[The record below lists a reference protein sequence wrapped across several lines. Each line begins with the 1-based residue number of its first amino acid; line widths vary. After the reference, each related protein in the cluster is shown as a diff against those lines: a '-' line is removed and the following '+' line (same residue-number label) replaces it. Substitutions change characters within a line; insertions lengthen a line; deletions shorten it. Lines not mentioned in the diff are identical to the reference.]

1 MTKKLFT
8 PQLTLNWLT
17 RILFFISLS
26 AFLPAMPR
34 YISDI
39 GGNYSQT
46 GIVMS
51 AFAVGVLIFRPL
63 VGRKVDNLG
72 RKIVL
77 IFGILI
83 FVISPVIYMFIK
95 SVNLLI
101 PIRIFHGLGLAAFGT
116 ASITL
121 ITDAAPLESQ
131 GEVLSYT
138 GMVNTIAFASGPILG
153 FWVLDNWG
161 FNILFSFLSGL
172 AILCLIFSLFLNET
186 KTHLPAGS
194 SVKYFK
200 TIWKRKIIV
209 AATVIMLIGLV
220 HGGVMFYIPFYL
232 EDFKV
237 NIGLFF
243 SVYGISAFLIRFVV
257 SKASDQIGRGPI
269 VVFSLILLTVGVF
282 MLSQATGVISMFIAA
297 ILYGFG
303 FGAQQPVLTALVADN
318 TTEET
323 RGKVFSFYYGGFDL
337 GISIAGFLLGFIA
350 EKFGIRN
357 MFIVC
362 SFITFLAL
370 LIFSTI
376 IESSPLQSLQS
387 TFSVRKAANDPKS
400 IEVPT

>member
-34 YISDI
+34 YISQI

-63 VGRKVDNLG
+63 VGKKVDTRG

-83 FVISPVIYMFIK
+83 FIISPVIYMFVT
-95 SVNLLI
+95 SVHWLI
-101 PIRIFHGLGLAAFGT
+101 PVRIFHGLGLAAFGT

-121 ITDAAPLESQ
+121 ITDAAPLESR
-131 GEVLSYT
+131 GEILSYT
-138 GMVNTIAFASGPILG
+138 GMANTIAFASGPILG
-153 FWVLDNWG
+153 FWVWDNWG
-161 FNILFSFLSGL
+161 FNVLFSFLSGL
-172 AILCLIFSLFLNET
+172 AILCLICSLFLNET
-186 KTHLPAGS
+186 KTDSSAES
-194 SVKYFK
+194 SVKYLEA
-200 TIWKRKIIV
+200 IWQRKIIV

-257 SKASDQIGRGPI
+257 GKASDKIGRGPI
-269 VVFSLILLTVGVF
+269 VVFSLIFLTAGVLV
-282 MLSQATGVISMFIAA
+282 LSQTTGVILMFTAA
-297 ILYGFG
+297 MLYGFG
-303 FGAQQPVLTALVADN
+303 FGAQQPVLTALVADS

-337 GISIAGFLLGFIA
+337 GISITGLLLGFIA
-350 EKFGIRN
+350 EKFGIRS

-370 LIFSTI
+370 VIFSTI
-376 IESSPLQSLQS
+376 IEKNPAQSLRS
-387 TFSVRKAANDPKS
+387 AFSLRKATQS
-400 IEVPT
+400 G